1 MAAQQAPERTYSGWQ
16 PERVNFLFGLTARQA
31 AILGVAIL
39 AALLPVATT
48 RLHEATVTWPAAII
62 LALAATV
69 RVQGRTRGDRSRYG
83 TNRDDQLAGQAP
95 LVPDLRMRGFQQG
108 ARPRG
113 GHGNRRQVP
122 RRWGQHRQRLLRDE
136 RDQPARR
143 LAARRRPVRR
153 IRTRPAG
160 LGVR

>member
-69 RVQGRTRGDRSRYG
+69 RVQRRTTDEWAAGSLSY
-83 TNRDDQLAGQAP
+83 LAIRAQ
-95 LVPDLRMRGFQQG
+95 
-108 ARPRG
+108 
-113 GHGNRRQVP
+113 
-122 RRWGQHRQRLLRDE
+122 GQHRFTGGPHAPDPGPERPDQDAAGQLMELPGILAPLRLLAVPSAGGD
-136 RDQPARR
+136 
-143 LAARRRPVRR
+143 LAVGCLVHG
-153 IRTRPAG
+153 AG
-160 LGVR
+160 TAAG